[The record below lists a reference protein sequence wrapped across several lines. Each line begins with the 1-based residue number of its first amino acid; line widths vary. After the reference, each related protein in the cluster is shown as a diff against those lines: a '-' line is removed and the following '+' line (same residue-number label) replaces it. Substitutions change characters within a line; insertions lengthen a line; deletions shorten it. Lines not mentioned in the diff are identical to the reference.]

1 MPKYTVYKICPFYI
15 DENKKTI
22 SCEDVCRSFRSSKAK
37 WKWMNKYCDTW
48 EWESCQWAKQ
58 ISEAYRKYEE
68 GDIMALDEHKLEAL
82 TKETKYLRTR
92 LGKAEKRVERQQKKI
107 DELRAV
113 NQSFVTSNN
122 NLEKQK
128 QELYKKWRDTNQSL
142 QDHLN
147 KAGDELSAMAQ
158 IYEQRMCYLIDRFAP
173 DGVKEDEIEAWAA
186 DKEFALVA
194 DFTEDGKAIAWK
206 VAFREEETNE
216 DTKKQEQVQE

>member
-37 WKWMNKYCDTW
+37 WHWMNKYCDTW
-48 EWESCQWAKQ
+48 EWESCQWAKA
-58 ISEAYRKYEE
+58 ISEAYKRYEE

-113 NQSFVTSNN
+113 NQSFINRNET
-122 NLEKQK
+122 
-128 QELYKKWRDTNQSL
+128 LYAKWRETNQSL

-147 KAGDELSAMAQ
+147 NAGDELSAMSQ

-173 DGVKEDEIEAWAA
+173 EGVREDEIEAWAK

-194 DFTEDGKAIAWK
+194 DYEESKPIAWK
-206 VAFREEETNE
+206 VVFKEDAAHDIGRVPGDDEIET
-216 DTKKQEQVQE
+216 QV